1 MPKPFELERVAD
13 SLSTIS
19 SIIFHRLKTMECNP
33 CEPCGPVFMNA
44 LKVLREAGTPDPA
57 AIKGNVGAEQR

>member
-33 CEPCGPVFMNA
+33 LRTMWAMNA